1 MLQNK
6 EYNFRMRTAHLGMN
20 QVRRALFFC
29 VVPMIPVHMKLQVV
43 VCLFV
48 VAETKEN
55 QSLSKEIKE
64 QTCVTFT

>member
-6 EYNFRMRTAHLGMN
+6 EYNFRIRIAHLGKN

-29 VVPMIPVHMKLQVV
+29 FVPIIPLHMKLQV
-43 VCLFV
+43 V

-64 QTCVTFT
+64 QMCVIFT